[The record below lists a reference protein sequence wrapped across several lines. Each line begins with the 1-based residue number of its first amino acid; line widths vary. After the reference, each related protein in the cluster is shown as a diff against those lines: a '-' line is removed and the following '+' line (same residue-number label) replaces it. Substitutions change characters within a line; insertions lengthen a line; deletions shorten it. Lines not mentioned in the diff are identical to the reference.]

1 MNPQESPVHQSSVR
15 QSGSVREDEFD
26 GRTDGTRTD
35 ESHAPSSAEVSA
47 TPSTSPSTSPSELQT
62 RQGREHRG
70 VDLDALTERVPAA
83 AELDEAQLRL
93 IVQVVLARASGPVR
107 NPLAFVATSMSREF
121 HELVSITAQHVPAPR
136 PEVGDGGGQVRQF
149 PAREPV
155 PCTNPDHAGYGAD
168 VLADCPHCRI
178 EAKATAGVREARG

>member
-26 GRTDGTRTD
+26 GRTDGSRTD
-35 ESHAPSSAEVSA
+35 ESQAPSSAEVSA
-47 TPSTSPSTSPSELQT
+47 SPTTSPSEPQD
-62 RQGREHRG
+62 RRVREHRG

-83 AELDEAQLRL
+83 AELGEAQLRL

-107 NPLAFVATSMSREF
+107 NPLAFVATSMTREF
-121 HELVSITAQHVPAPR
+121 HELVAITAQHVPAPR
-136 PEVGDGGGQVRQF
+136 VEAPETGGGQVRQF

-155 PCTNPDHAGYGAD
+155 PCTNPDHAGYGSD
-168 VLADCPHCRI
+168 VLRDCPHCRI
-178 EAKATAGVREARG
+178 EAKATVVAREARG